1 MIWSLFQFFWG
12 WIKDTNFTHITY
24 IIRMSHLFGGLWGS
38 NWIVSWSRL
47 SRKFLSG
54 KIYRISLI
62 SQKLHNTFCKHIPF
76 MCIANTRRS
85 RWISQAIPKIKTFLL
100 NQTLNSYKYLV
111 RTMYNVH
118 TTSQCIRW
126 IHSSCALIAKSIN
139 KKNHKLETLLC
150 QARIVKTNQ
159 IKTERR

>member
-1 MIWSLFQFFWG
+1 MSLRSYRILWVLKQFPFFGPYFFANSLLMVLKFWKVKYFVLIIWYLLF
-12 WIKDTNFTHITY
+12 KCTY
-24 IIRMSHLFGGLWGS
+24 IIRMFHLFGGLWGS

-76 MCIANTRRS
+76 MCIANTWRS

-100 NQTLNSYKYLV
+100 NQTSYVLDADIHP
-111 RTMYNVH
+111 VH
-118 TTSQCIRW
+118 
-126 IHSSCALIAKSIN
+126 
-139 KKNHKLETLLC
+139 
-150 QARIVKTNQ
+150 
-159 IKTERR
+159 